1 MGALVISY
9 KKTDK
14 RKGDKKMKKKY
25 IILVE
30 GCDDDTIIEK
40 DLTLNEFKL
49 IQSVAK
55 EITKTSN
62 YQCMPRMYI
71 KEKEK

>member
-1 MGALVISY
+1 M
-9 KKTDK
+9 
-14 RKGDKKMKKKY
+14 RKKY

-40 DLTLNEFKL
+40 DLTLAEFKL
-49 IQSVAK
+49 IQSVSN
-55 EITKTSN
+55 EITEASQ

>member
-1 MGALVISY
+1 
-9 KKTDK
+9 
-14 RKGDKKMKKKY
+14 MKKKY

-30 GCDDDTIIEK
+30 GCDDETIIEK
-40 DLTLNEFKL
+40 DLTIDEFKL

-55 EITKTSN
+55 EITEASK
-62 YQCMPRMYI
+62 YICMPRMYI

>member
-1 MGALVISY
+1 M
-9 KKTDK
+9 
-14 RKGDKKMKKKY
+14 RKKY

-40 DLTLNEFKL
+40 DLTLAEFKL
-49 IQSVAK
+49 IQSVSN
-55 EITKTSN
+55 EITEASQ

-71 KEKEK
+71 KEKERWLTYFVVMEAVGITKNFL

>member
-1 MGALVISY
+1 M
-9 KKTDK
+9 
-14 RKGDKKMKKKY
+14 RKKY

-40 DLTLNEFKL
+40 DLTLDEFKL
-49 IQSVAK
+49 IQSVSN
-55 EITKTSN
+55 EITEASQ

-71 KEKEK
+71 KEKDKK